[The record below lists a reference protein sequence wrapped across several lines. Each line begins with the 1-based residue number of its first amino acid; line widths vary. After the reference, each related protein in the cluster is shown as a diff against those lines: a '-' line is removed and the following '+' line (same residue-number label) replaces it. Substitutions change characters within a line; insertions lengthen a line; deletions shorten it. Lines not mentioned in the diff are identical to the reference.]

1 MAYDLS
7 LVHVEVT
14 GGIAT
19 ATIDNPPINLMTL
32 ELFGQLAALT
42 EQVEQDPDVR
52 VLVVR
57 SADPDFFIAH
67 FDVELI
73 LQFPTSGPVERETE
87 HNTFHQMCERLRTM
101 PKATIC
107 VVAGR
112 VGGGGSEFA
121 ASCDMRFGLL
131 GKTVV
136 NQMEVPIGI
145 LPGGTGTQRLP
156 RLLGRGRA
164 LEVILGGA
172 DLDAATAER
181 WGYLNRAFA
190 TADELD
196 AHVAELAARIA
207 GSPPTAVRA
216 AKAAVLLAEPAF
228 DEGLFAEA
236 ELFAAVLRTPEAAP
250 AMRAFLAAG
259 GQTREV
265 ELEVGELTRR
275 LTVDRSASPD
285 SKL

>member
-7 LVHVEVT
+7 LVHVEVAR
-14 GGIAT
+14 GIAT

-32 ELFGQLAALT
+32 ELFAQLATLAEL
-42 EQVEQDPDVR
+42 VEQDPEVR
-52 VLVVR
+52 VLVLR

-73 LQFPTSGPVERETE
+73 LRFPTDGPAEREAD
-87 HNTFHQMCERLRTM
+87 HNPFHQMCERLRTM

-107 VVAGR
+107 VIAGR

-131 GKTVV
+131 GRTVV
-136 NQMEVPIGI
+136 NQMEVPIGL

-190 TADELD
+190 TAEELD
-196 AHVAELAARIA
+196 AHVNDLAARIA
-207 GSPPTAVRA
+207 GASPAAVRA
-216 AKAAVLLAEPAF
+216 AKAAVLLAEPPVE
-228 DEGLFAEA
+228 EGLFAEA
-236 ELFAAVLRTPEAAP
+236 ELFAGLLRTPEAGP

-259 GQTREV
+259 GQTRE
-265 ELEVGELTRR
+265 GELAVGDITKR
-275 LTVDRSASPD
+275 LTGG
-285 SKL
+285 

>member
-7 LVHVEVT
+7 LVHVEVAR
-14 GGIAT
+14 GIAT
-19 ATIDNPPINLMTL
+19 ATIDNPPMNLMTL
-32 ELFGQLAALT
+32 ELFAQLATLAEL
-42 EQVEQDPDVR
+42 VEQDPEVR
-52 VLVVR
+52 VLVLR

-73 LQFPTSGPVERETE
+73 LRFPTDGPAEREAD
-87 HNTFHQMCERLRTM
+87 HNPFHQMCERLRTM

-107 VVAGR
+107 VIAGR

-131 GKTVV
+131 GRTVV
-136 NQMEVPIGI
+136 NQMEVPIGL

-190 TADELD
+190 TAEELD
-196 AHVAELAARIA
+196 AHVNDLAARIA
-207 GSPPTAVRA
+207 GASPAAVRA
-216 AKAAVLLAEPAF
+216 AKAAVLLAEPPVE
-228 DEGLFAEA
+228 EGLFAEA
-236 ELFAAVLRTPEAAP
+236 ELFAGLLRTPEAGP

-259 GQTREV
+259 GQTRE
-265 ELEVGELTRR
+265 GELAVGDITKR
-275 LTVDRSASPD
+275 LTGG
-285 SKL
+285 